1 MEGKFNSYLEIL
13 NARKDECSQKA
24 QELFKEA
31 REYPDEETRAMF
43 IDMAVLWLQKES
55 SIDFAIRS
63 FKETVL
69 AS

>member
-1 MEGKFNSYLEIL
+1 MEEKFNSYLKIL

-31 REYPDEETRAMF
+31 QEYPDEETRAMLN
-43 IDMAVLWLQKES
+43 DMAAMWLQKES
-55 SIDFAIRS
+55 SIDFAIMS
-63 FKETVL
+63 FKETIL